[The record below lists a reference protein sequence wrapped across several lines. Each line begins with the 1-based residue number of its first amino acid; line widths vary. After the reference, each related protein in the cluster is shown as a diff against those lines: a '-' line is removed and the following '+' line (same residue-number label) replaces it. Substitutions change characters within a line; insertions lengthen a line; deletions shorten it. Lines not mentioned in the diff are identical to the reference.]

1 MNLSGLSGGFLV
13 VLLVVWTGTQV
24 VFGQYCNGNYITW
37 DDLKVDDGAIV
48 VDKNGGGDSVTVQAA
63 VDMVPENNAHRV
75 KIHILPGVY
84 SEKVHIPKSK
94 PYISL
99 IGYQDKATE
108 TVITWHDKAS
118 DDDGKGGQI
127 GTWNSSSVIVESD
140 YFCAAGIT
148 FQNTVVAPIGGQ
160 GYQAV
165 ALRIAGDK
173 AVFYKVRFL
182 GSQDTLLDETGT
194 HYFYQ
199 CFIQGS
205 TDFIFGNGRSLYQE
219 CTLSVVGNA
228 FAIAAQSRNS
238 ADDDSGF
245 SFVNCTVSGTG
256 PVYLGRAWGDYS
268 RVIYSYTE
276 LDIDI
281 KTEGWSDIGVPSG
294 HSTLVLGEYECRGKG
309 ADRGGRVGWSKG
321 MSYKEAKPYL
331 DSTFISGE
339 LWLEL

>member
-1 MNLSGLSGGFLV
+1 MAMNILGGLSV
-13 VLLVVWTGTQV
+13 VIVVVWTGSEV
-24 VFGQYCNGNYITW
+24 GFGQYCDGNYITW
-37 DDLKVDDGAIV
+37 DDLKVDSSSNGVIV
-48 VDKNGGGDSVTVQAA
+48 VDKSGGGDSDTVQGA
-63 VDMVPENNAHRV
+63 VDMVPENNAQRV

-94 PYISL
+94 PYISF
-99 IGYQDKATE
+99 IGDQYKATE
-108 TVITWHDKAS
+108 TVITWQDKAS
-118 DDDGKGGQI
+118 DDDGNGGQI

-148 FQNTVVAPIGGQ
+148 FQAFIEPLSRSLN

-219 CTLSVVGNA
+219 CTVSVVENA
-228 FAIAAQSRNS
+228 YAIAAQSRNS

-245 SFVNCTVSGTG
+245 SFVNCTIDGTG

-281 KTEGWSDIGVPSG
+281 KTEGWTDLGVPSE
-294 HSTLVLGEYECRGKG
+294 HNTVVLAEYECRGKG

-321 MSYKEAKPYL
+321 LSYEEAKPYL
-331 DSTFISGE
+331 DSTFISGTCG
-339 LWLEL
+339 